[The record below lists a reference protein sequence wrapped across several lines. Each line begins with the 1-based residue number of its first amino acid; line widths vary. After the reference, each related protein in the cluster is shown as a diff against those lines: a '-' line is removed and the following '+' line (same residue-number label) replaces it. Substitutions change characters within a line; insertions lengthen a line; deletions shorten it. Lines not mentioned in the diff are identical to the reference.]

1 MYNDYY
7 RIVTF
12 LLRTES
18 ENNQENQT
26 QKYIKIES
34 IGINRVLSF
43 LMSRSF
49 FHNSEYHENK
59 ATNRYEFDIE
69 GMDLSIVNGIRRVIH
84 AEIPTLGFLGEG
96 DVSIQIHKNTGPLH
110 NEFMIHRI
118 GLLPMHFTEE
128 EVESFVENEY
138 EFTCSVKNSEAALLN
153 VTTQNIQ
160 GTKNGVPLTEKE
172 LQRIFPVNSVTK
184 KPVLITRLRQGEEL
198 SFTAKAIK
206 SIAKNHASFSP
217 VSLCAFYYK
226 QDPSKARAL
235 THVLEQE
242 RAYLKNKYGDPTDI
256 HFMLEPETGLSAKY
270 LIAKALEILAEKVDT
285 VHKELD
291 VLHSEKLSI
300 VKHDTMEDTFDL
312 HIMKE
317 DDTLGNLMQ
326 SILYNKYIRETA
338 NVLDNKYK
346 MTYVGYYAPHP
357 LEQKIVVRVTL
368 KNENLTPDEKEY
380 VMVMKECCRQV
391 EREVREVLDAW
402 IRFE

>member
-1 MYNDYY
+1 
-7 RIVTF
+7 
-12 LLRTES
+12 
-18 ENNQENQT
+18 
-26 QKYIKIES
+26 
-34 IGINRVLSF
+34 
-43 LMSRSF
+43 MSRSF
-49 FHNSEYHENK
+49 FHNSQYHENK
-59 ATNRYEFDIE
+59 ATNRYEFDME

-84 AEIPTLGFLGEG
+84 AEIPTLGFQGEG

-138 EFTCSVKNSEAALLN
+138 EFTCSIKNNEVALMN
-153 VTTQNIQ
+153 VTTHHLQ
-160 GTKNGVPLTEKE
+160 GTKNGVALSEKD
-172 LQRIFPVNSVTK
+172 LHRIFPLNNVTK
-184 KPVLITRLRQGEEL
+184 KPVLVTRLRQGEEL
-198 SFTAKAIK
+198 SFTAKVIK

-226 QDPSKARAL
+226 EDPSKAKDL
-235 THVLEQE
+235 TNVLEKE
-242 RAYLKNKYGDPTDI
+242 RAYLKNKYGDPTDV
-256 HFMLEPETGLSAKY
+256 HFMVESETGLTPKY
-270 LIAKALEILAEKVDT
+270 LIAKALEVLMEKVGT

-300 VKHDTMEDTFDL
+300 VKHDTMDDTFDL

-326 SILYNKYIRETA
+326 SILYNKYIRENT
-338 NVLDNKYK
+338 NILDNKYK

-357 LEQKIVVRVTL
+357 LEQKIVIRMTL

-391 EREVREVLDAW
+391 ERELREVLDAW
-402 IRFE
+402 IRFD